1 MGGGGGKAGGG
12 KSPLG
17 MVGSVVGS
25 MFQDEPEYESA
36 PPPPQYITN
45 NTTTMAEPEA
55 PTTSTAADVATSEPV
70 IDSEAARLRSDKRRR
85 ATQEAANAL
94 ISLVSTSPTTK
105 AKSLLGE

>member
-17 MVGSVVGS
+17 IAGSVVGS

-36 PPPPQYITN
+36 PPPPQYTSTTNIITP
-45 NTTTMAEPEA
+45 EPAA
-55 PTTSTAADVATSEPV
+55 PTGSTAADVATSEPV
-70 IDSEAARLRSDKRRR
+70 IDTEAARLRSDKRRR

-105 AKSLLGE
+105 ATSLLGE